1 MQGTVMRRSIQP
13 QHGFTLTEL
22 LIALVIAGI
31 LTAIGAP
38 ALGNLLSRTRN
49 ASAEAMLAGSLH
61 HARTAAV
68 TRNARVL
75 VCPSR
80 DGTHCRT
87 GDDWQHGWIIAT
99 DADAD
104 GQPDTGAPI
113 IATQPALP
121 AGTRVITSRGRG
133 QITFH
138 PNGNAAGSNARF
150 TICGLRTRAAQA
162 VIVANSG
169 RVRLADALPDRLQA
183 CLTGSQ

>member
-1 MQGTVMRRSIQP
+1 MRQSHP
-13 QHGFTLTEL
+13 QRGFTLTEL

-31 LTAIGAP
+31 LSAIGAP
-38 ALGNLLSRTRN
+38 AMGNLLSRTRD

-61 HARTAAV
+61 QARTAAV
-68 TRNARVL
+68 TRNTRVL

-80 DGTHCRT
+80 DGAHCRI
-87 GDDWQHGWIIAT
+87 GDDWQHGWIIVP

-104 GQPDTGAPI
+104 GQPDAGAAI

-121 AGTRVITSRGRG
+121 AGTRVISSRGRG
-133 QITFH
+133 QIIFH

-169 RVRLADALPDRLQA
+169 RVRLAAALPDRLQT
-183 CLTGSQ
+183 CLAGAQ